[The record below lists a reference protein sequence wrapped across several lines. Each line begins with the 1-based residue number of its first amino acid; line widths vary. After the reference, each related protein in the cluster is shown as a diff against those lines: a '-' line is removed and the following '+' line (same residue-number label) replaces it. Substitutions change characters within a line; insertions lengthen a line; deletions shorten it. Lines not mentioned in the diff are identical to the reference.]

1 MNVSRG
7 FSLPIEIAEAFAG
20 GRGWRHG
27 CRQRVRATGC
37 SIAPD
42 PKPDAISRGY
52 REAAILLG
60 GAGGVGGAAAS
71 APDTFACYGA
81 KD

>member
-1 MNVSRG
+1 MTARV
-7 FSLPIEIAEAFAG
+7 FLPIEIAEAFAG
-20 GRGWRHG
+20 GRGWRQG

-42 PKPDAISRGY
+42 PKPDAISRGH
-52 REAAILLG
+52 REAAISRG
-60 GAGGVGGAAAS
+60 GAGGVGGAAAR
-71 APDTFACYGA
+71 APDPFAYSGA

>member
-1 MNVSRG
+1 M
-7 FSLPIEIAEAFAG
+7 EIAEAFAG
-20 GRGWRHG
+20 GRGWRQG

-52 REAAILLG
+52 REAAISLG
-60 GAGGVGGAAAS
+60 GAGGVGGAVAS

-81 KD
+81 RD

>member
-1 MNVSRG
+1 MRG

-42 PKPDAISRGY
+42 PKPDAISRGD
-52 REAAILLG
+52 REAAISRG
-60 GAGGVGGAAAS
+60 GAGVARGAAAS
-71 APDTFACYGA
+71 PPGPFAYTGA
-81 KD
+81 

>member
-1 MNVSRG
+1 MTARV
-7 FSLPIEIAEAFAG
+7 FLPIEIAEAFAG
-20 GRGWRHG
+20 GRGWRQG

-52 REAAILLG
+52 REAAISRG
-60 GAGGVGGAAAS
+60 GAGVARGAAAS
-71 APDTFACYGA
+71 PTGPFAYSCA
-81 KD
+81 

>member
-42 PKPDAISRGY
+42 PEPDAISRGY
-52 REAAILLG
+52 RAAAISRG
-60 GAGGVGGAAAS
+60 GAGVARGAAAS
-71 APDTFACYGA
+71 PTGPFAYTGA
-81 KD
+81 